1 MSGISPR
8 PAIGDRRESVTEPT
22 LAGTHHISL
31 NVHDPERSEQWY
43 TEVLNFSR
51 LGAYSGEDFHRII
64 LHHPSGIVLGLSR
77 HEHPEADVPFSERR
91 TGLDHLAFQV
101 AGLEQLEAWI
111 TRFDAHDVVHSEI
124 KPAAIPGTFL
134 VAFRDPDGIQ
144 LELFAP
150 AQTNSA

>member
-1 MSGISPR
+1 M
-8 PAIGDRRESVTEPT
+8 TEPT
-22 LAGTHHISL
+22 ISSTHHISL

-43 TEVLNFSR
+43 AEVLNFSR

-64 LHHPSGIVLGLSR
+64 MHHPSGIVLGVSR
-77 HEHPEADVPFSERR
+77 HEHPDADVPFSERR

-101 AGLEQLEAWI
+101 ADREQLEAWI
-111 TRFDAHDVVHSEI
+111 ARFDTHGVVHSEI

-150 AQTNSA
+150 AQTNAR

>member
-1 MSGISPR
+1 M
-8 PAIGDRRESVTEPT
+8 TEPT
-22 LAGTHHISL
+22 LSGTHHISL

-43 TEVLNFSR
+43 ADVLNFSR
-51 LGAYSGEDFHRII
+51 LGAYSGDGFHRII
-64 LHHPSGIVLGLSR
+64 MHHPSGIVLGLSR
-77 HEHPEADVPFSERR
+77 HQHPEADVPFSERR

-101 AGLEQLEAWI
+101 GGREQLEAWI
-111 TRFDAHDVVHSEI
+111 ARFDAHGVDHSEM

-150 AQTNSA
+150 AQANSG